1 MKFKKSLALVLAVI
15 MTFSLCSCRKMT
27 VERLTAG
34 MVKALLNEESF
45 SGTMNTEMDINLNI
59 FKQELDIS
67 TKLDADIEY
76 SGNTAHAEGN
86 FYVDLADKNMLNTPV
101 ENYTVIEEGSVT
113 NYALSQ
119 GTWYKAG
126 SELPS
131 VNTGSFSLKTIKTL
145 LDSENLGNIAL
156 QENTES
162 FNGKEVYVLTIENCA
177 YTELA
182 LDAVLS
188 QFEYT
193 LGNIDFSDIDLSGIQ
208 MNVTLK
214 VYKDTKLPAQ
224 LIIDYGD
231 SITSVTGSA
240 MDAISEEIS
249 SYFGSVASDMFSF
262 IFKGFDF
269 ELEVPN
275 TKITIVF
282 EEYGISVAP
291 IPQDALNG
299 ADASEYKP
307 PSLFDSLFKGGF

>member
-1 MKFKKSLALVLAVI
+1 MKFKKFLALILSVI
-15 MTFSLCSCRKMT
+15 MMFTLCSCRKMT

-34 MVKALLNEESF
+34 MIKALLKEDSF
-45 SGTMNTEMDINLNI
+45 SGTMDTELDIKLNI
-59 FKQELDIS
+59 FKQNLDIS
-67 TKLDADIEY
+67 TKLNADIEY
-76 SGNTAHAEGN
+76 SGSTTHAEGN
-86 FYVDLADKNMLNTPV
+86 FYIDLADKNVLNTPI
-101 ENYTVIEEGSVT
+101 ENYTVIEEGDVT

-119 GTWYKAG
+119 GTWYKSG
-126 SELPS
+126 SEVPS
-131 VNTGSFSLKTIKTL
+131 VNTGGFSLKTIKTL
-145 LDSENLGNIAL
+145 LDSENLGNIVL

-193 LGNIDFSDIDLSGIQ
+193 IGNIDFSGIDLSGIQ
-208 MNVTLK
+208 MNIVLK

-224 LIIDYGD
+224 LVIDYGN

-240 MDAISEEIS
+240 MDAISQEIS
-249 SYFGSVASDMFSF
+249 SQFGSVASDMFSF

-282 EEYGISVAP
+282 EEYGTGEIT
-291 IPQDALNG
+291 IPQEALNG
-299 ADASEYKP
+299 TDASEYTP